1 MKKIKILIL
10 LFISCI
16 ALCANAQNPVK
27 AMLERIDKGASKKF
41 IIELVDDKANSQLV
55 THNSELNKDFFELDQ
70 KGDKVVVR
78 GNNYV
83 SIATGINWYL
93 KYYAGVHLTWNQMHA
108 KLPDV
113 LPAVTHKERHETNLT
128 LRYDFNYC
136 TFSYS
141 MAFWDWKRWEEEI
154 DWMALHGINMP
165 LAAVGHECVWRNMM
179 LRLGYTEEEIG
190 RFIAGPAFL
199 AWWEMNNLEGWGGP
213 LPLNWYKQQESLQK
227 NILRRMREYGM
238 KPVLPGYSGMKPSFA
253 QGNEECRMKNEES
266 RGNEECRMKNEEF
279 RRNEECRMKNEEYKL
294 ANKKGVCSSFKNS
307 EPADSSFFI
316 LHSSLDK
323 SGECADSSF
332 FILHSSLKNSEPA
345 DSSFFIL
352 HSSLPAESSI
362 STIQLWNGFT
372 RPGVIMPDDKQFD
385 EYAKLF
391 YEETKKLYGTAEYY
405 SIDPFHEASNL
416 PKDMNIGEAG
426 KKILNTMKTY
436 GNEHSTWVVQGWSEN
451 PRPEML
457 DALPNGDVLVLD
469 LFSECRPQYGAKNT
483 IWYRE
488 NGYGNHDWAFCML
501 ENFGANVGMHGRM
514 DQLIDNYYT
523 ARETERFNKHLKG
536 MGLTMEGSET
546 NPVMYELMCEL
557 PWRKERIDKKE
568 WLRGYVNARY
578 GNLGAHADKV
588 YAAWDILADGI
599 YNCPNGNNQQGP
611 SESVFCSRP
620 SLECFQA
627 SSWSKMMNYYDP
639 NSTMEAA
646 ALLLEGIQNS
656 KFKIQNSGNAHSILN
671 SEFLT
676 SNLAYDLVDICR
688 QAIADR
694 GRIVYNQMVAD
705 FKSYDRKAF
714 KRHKAEFLGL
724 ILKQDS
730 LLATRSEFRVGRWL
744 RQARSLGKTP
754 EEKDLYEWNARVQI
768 TTWGNRYCADTG
780 GLRDYAHKEWNGLL
794 RDFYYPR
801 WVHYLDIL
809 EQEIDGKLPVLP
821 VGNSSWKKDDNP
833 AMTIDWYALEEPWT
847 LQHNTYPAEGDGN
860 VLDVCRRIIASLIR
874 NE

>member
-1 MKKIKILIL
+1 MKIYRFIVILYVS
-10 LFISCI
+10 FVS
-16 ALCANAQNPVK
+16 LCVSAQNPVK

-41 IIELVDDKANSQLV
+41 V
-55 THNSELNKDFFELDQ
+55 TEVVSGYGNNGTTNDFFELGQ
-70 KGDKVVVR
+70 RGDKVVVR

-83 SIATGINWYL
+83 SIASGINWYL
-93 KYYAGVHLTWNQMHA
+93 KYYAGVHLSWNQMHA

-113 LPAVTHKERHETNLT
+113 LPVVKEKERHETDLT

-141 MAFWDWKRWEEEI
+141 MAFWDWNRWEEEI

-179 LRLGYTEEEIG
+179 LRMGYTEEEIG

-213 LPLNWYKQQESLQK
+213 LPLNWYKQQEALQK
-227 NILRRMREYGM
+227 KILRRMREYGM
-238 KPVLPGYSGMKPSFA
+238 TPVLPGYSGMCPSFA
-253 QGNEECRMKNEES
+253 QGNEECRMKNE
-266 RGNEECRMKNEEF
+266 K
-279 RRNEECRMKNEEYKL
+279 YKL
-294 ANKKGVCSSFKNS
+294 ANKKGVR
-307 EPADSSFFI
+307 
-316 LHSSLDK
+316 
-323 SGECADSSF
+323 
-332 FILHSSLKNSEPA
+332 SSLKNSEPV
-345 DSSFFIL
+345 DSSFIIH
-352 HSSLPAESSI
+352 HSSFNTAESSI

-372 RPGVIMPDDKQFD
+372 RPGVIMPDDPQFD

-391 YEETKKLYGTAEYY
+391 YEETEKLYGKAEYY

-416 PKDMNIGEAG
+416 PKDLNIGEAG
-426 KKILNTMKTY
+426 RKILKTMKDY

-488 NGYGNHDWAFCML
+488 NGYGEHDWAFCML

-523 ARETERFNKHLKG
+523 ARETEHFRRHMKG

-588 YAAWDILADGI
+588 YAAWEILADGI

-646 ALLLEGIQNS
+646 KLLLEGIELIQNS
-656 KFKIQNSGNAHSILN
+656 KFKIQNYGDASSILN
-671 SEFLT
+671 SELLIP
-676 SNLAYDLVDICR
+676 NLSYDLVDICR

-705 FKSYDRKAF
+705 FKSFDRKAF
-714 KRHKAEFLGL
+714 KRHKAEFLAL

-744 RQARSLGKTP
+744 AQARSLGKTT

-794 RDFYYPR
+794 KDFYYPR

-821 VGNSSWKKDDNP
+821 VGNSSWKKDENP

-847 LQHNTYPAEGDGN
+847 LQHNTYPAEGEYHEME
-860 VLDVCRRIIASLIR
+860 VCRRIMKSLF
-874 NE
+874 NEE